1 MKKLSTS
8 LPSPS
13 RFDSARPRRHVEGFS
28 IIEILVAISILGV
41 LLVVVNN
48 LFLSSA
54 RLNTQSR
61 GTLDQTTVAQRLM
74 ESVQGAWA
82 VADSVN
88 YDKACAPVTVPSGYT
103 VRYIDLNSRATPL
116 VAGSTGTAIR
126 ANSGN
131 ATINCA
137 GAAVTVTT
145 PVPPMRRIVVS
156 AATGSPPVTL
166 QLDVV
171 RPQ

>member
-13 RFDSARPRRHVEGFS
+13 RFDSARPRRHAEGFS

-88 YDKACAPVTVPSGYT
+88 YDKACAPVTIPSGYT

>member
-1 MKKLSTS
+1 MNQLSTS

-13 RFDSARPRRHVEGFS
+13 RFDSAHPRRHAEGFTL
-28 IIEILVAISILGV
+28 IEILVAISVLGV
-41 LLVVVNN
+41 LLVVVTN

-61 GTLDQTTVAQRLM
+61 STLNQTTVAQRLM

-88 YDKACAPVTVPSGYT
+88 YDKACAPVTIPSGFT

-116 VAGSTGTAIR
+116 VAGSTGAAIR
-126 ANSGN
+126 ANPAST
-131 ATINCA
+131 TINCA
-137 GAAVTVTT
+137 AAAVTITT

-156 AATGSPPVTL
+156 AAAGSPPVTL